1 MSGPDSISLTLGAYM
16 AGAMVGVGLSA
27 IVSVQTF
34 LYFQIFP
41 QDTLRYKLLV
51 AWNWLTDAGH
61 TISLCVMI
69 WQYVVLNFTNP
80 KIVIEILSAFSVL
93 SFLDSMLLIE
103 RFQVLI
109 MFTLVASLNANVF
122 YAWRIYKMSKHN
134 WWLMGPICLLCI
146 ARTGMGLYIAVQLI
160 IFKNWLALAPVKPA
174 VVASLA
180 VSAAT
185 DLVISAARY
194 YYLRDLKQ
202 GYMAT
207 QEMVDAV
214 VIFTINDGILTCAA
228 LGAAIACLLAMP
240 DNFVWIGIYITV
252 AKLYSNSILATLN
265 LRNWYRHRHRPMGIR
280 LTCPPPNRNTFQID
294 SRTTKMQPNV
304 MHETP
309 TTMEVFMEQ
318 EVEYN
323 VPADK

>member
-1 MSGPDSISLTLGAYM
+1 MSGPDSITLTLGAYM

-27 IVSVQTF
+27 IVGVQTF

-41 QDTLRYKLLV
+41 QDALRYKLLV
-51 AWNWLTDAGH
+51 AWTWLTDTGH
-61 TISLCVMI
+61 TVSLCVMI
-69 WQYVVLNFTNP
+69 WQYAVLNFTNP
-80 KIVIEILSAFSVL
+80 TIMIEILSAFS
-93 SFLDSMLLIE
+93 
-103 RFQVLI
+103 VLI

-122 YAWRIYKMSKHN
+122 YAWRIHKMSKHN

-146 ARTGMGLYIAVQLI
+146 ARTGLGLYIAVKLTI
-160 IFKNWLALAPVKPA
+160 LKNWVALAPVKPA

-280 LTCPPPNRNTFQID
+280 LACPPPNRNTFQID
-294 SRTTKMQPNV
+294 SGTTKMQPNV

-318 EVEYN
+318 QVEYS
-323 VPADK
+323 VPAGK